1 MFNWIIAFALRNRF
15 LIIVLTML
23 LAGAGAYYLY
33 RAPVDVFPELNRPTV
48 TIMTEFPG
56 RAPEEVERLVTF
68 PIEAAMNGA
77 AGVERVRSAS
87 SIGLSVVDVEF
98 AWHTDVQLDQQI
110 VAQRLRVATLPQQVQ
125 PVIMPPSSLMG
136 EIMLIGLD
144 SPNGRISPMELRTLA
159 DWTIRPRLL
168 TVGGVAQVR
177 VMGGVIQQY
186 QVLTNP
192 GRLGLYDVTLEEL
205 T

>member
-15 LIIVLTML
+15 RIIVLTML

-77 AGVERVRSAS
+77 AGVQRVRSQS
-87 SIGLSVVDVEF
+87 GIGLSVVDVEF
-98 AWHTDVQLDQQI
+98 DWGSDPNVDQQI
-110 VAQRLRVATLPQQVQ
+110 VAQRLQVALLPPGLR
-125 PVIMPPSSLMG
+125 PVIMPMSSLMG
-136 EIMLIGLD
+136 EIMLVGLD
-144 SPNGRISPMELRTLA
+144 SVDGRTSPMELRT
-159 DWTIRPRLL
+159 
-168 TVGGVAQVR
+168 
-177 VMGGVIQQY
+177 
-186 QVLTNP
+186 
-192 GRLGLYDVTLEEL
+192 
-205 T
+205 